1 LSELAYADEVV
12 TSALVTS
19 TLENIPTRR
28 TVVYQTLIDP
38 TVVRIAGEKTKN
50 KLFNRYLFKLTTPEE
65 IEFDSIEK
73 YYEPYIVVSGKHLI
87 DYYRKCAY
95 AVRVDKEAKEVIL
108 FDHTFIPGQASNAAV
123 NESSIRLEGEE
134 RLVKETRAF
143 IILNRYGQD
152 LKLSEFPSAPSEENP
167 QKLIK
172 LFKMPEI
179 APSIEVEVI
188 RKRIARRPSDV
199 NRIVNEVLEID
210 ERSVIY
216 APRFKL
222 RYKCPRI
229 GKEAYLKFDGV
240 TSKRIQEN
248 ENIFSVAIN
257 AIKSELK
264 ALFDAIKN
272 SVRRVPTIIGGRLQN
287 R

>member
-1 LSELAYADEVV
+1 MNLSELAYAEGVV
-12 TSALVTS
+12 TSASVES
-19 TLENIPTRR
+19 TKENIVARR
-28 TVVYQTLIDP
+28 TIVYQTVIDP
-38 TVVRIAGEKTKN
+38 AVVRIAGEKAKN

-65 IEFDSIEK
+65 IEFVSIEK
-73 YYEPYIVVSGKHLI
+73 YYEPYIVVSGKYLI

-108 FDHTFIPGQASNAAV
+108 FDHTFIPGQASNSAV
-123 NESSIRLEGEE
+123 KENSIKLEGEE
-134 RLVKETRAF
+134 RLIKETRAF
-143 IILNRYGQD
+143 IMLDGYGQD
-152 LKLSEFPSAPSEENP
+152 LKPSEFTSAPSEENP

-179 APSIEVEVI
+179 APSMDVDVI
-188 RKRIARRPSDV
+188 RNRIARRPNDI

-222 RYKCPRI
+222 KYKCPRI
-229 GKEAYLKFDGV
+229 GKEAYLEFDGV

-248 ENIFSVAIN
+248 ENIFSAAIN

-264 ALFDAIKN
+264 DLFDA
-272 SVRRVPTIIGGRLQN
+272 VRNG
-287 R
+287 